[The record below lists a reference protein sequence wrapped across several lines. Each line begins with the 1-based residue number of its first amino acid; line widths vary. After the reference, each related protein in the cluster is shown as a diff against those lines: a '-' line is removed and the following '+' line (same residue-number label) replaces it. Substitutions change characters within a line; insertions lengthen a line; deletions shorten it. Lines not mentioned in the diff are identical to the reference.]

1 MQAEDREREDPKGKW
16 TVVTV
21 VYHTLFTSSPS
32 TICRWVCKRILLLVY
47 DDDDDDD
54 DENYPDGDK
63 NDDSTIISLTQ
74 RLRTIFA
81 CW

>member
-1 MQAEDREREDPKGKW
+1 MQAEDREREDPEGKW

-32 TICRWVCKRILLLVY
+32 TICRWVCKRILLLVC
-47 DDDDDDD
+47 DDDDDD